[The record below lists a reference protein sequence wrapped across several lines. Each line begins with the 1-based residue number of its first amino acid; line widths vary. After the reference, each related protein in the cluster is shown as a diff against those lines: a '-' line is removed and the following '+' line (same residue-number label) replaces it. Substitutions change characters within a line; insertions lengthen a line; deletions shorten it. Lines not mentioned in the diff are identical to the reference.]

1 MKRIYPLMFLVFLAV
16 GSLGVVFAGASAS
29 LFLNLPS
36 LVIVLVI
43 AATLSLSTF
52 GPSEIVRYFAIAFR
66 NEGNDQGEL
75 REGVV
80 FFRALQWYLIAGGL
94 IGFLIGL
101 ITLLAG
107 LQSSTSIGNGTA
119 IALLTV
125 LYGLVLA
132 AGVAVPFR
140 SALERKLR
148 AETGRSGDTFE
159 T

>member
-1 MKRIYPLMFLVFLAV
+1 MKKIYPLMLLLFLAV
-16 GSLGVVFAGASAS
+16 GSLGVIFAGASAS

-36 LVIVLVI
+36 LIIVLVI
-43 AATLSLSTF
+43 AVSLSLCTF
-52 GPSEIVRYFAIAFR
+52 GPSEIVHYFAIAFR
-66 NEGNDQGEL
+66 VDDNDQSGL
-75 REGVV
+75 RDGIV

-107 LQSSTSIGNGTA
+107 LQSSTSVGSGTA

-140 SALERKLR
+140 AALERKLR
-148 AETGRSGDTFE
+148 SDNSGPGR
-159 T
+159 

>member
-16 GSLGVVFAGASAS
+16 GTLGVVFAGAPAS

-43 AATLSLSTF
+43 AVALSLCTF
-52 GPSEIVRYFAIAFR
+52 GPAEILRYFAIAFSGD
-66 NEGNDQGEL
+66 GNDQREL

-94 IGFLIGL
+94 IGFMIGL

-107 LQSSTSIGNGTA
+107 LQNATSVGSGTA
-119 IALLTV
+119 IALLTL

-140 SALERKLR
+140 SALERKVR
-148 AETGRSGDTFE
+148 VEYPGPDR
-159 T
+159 